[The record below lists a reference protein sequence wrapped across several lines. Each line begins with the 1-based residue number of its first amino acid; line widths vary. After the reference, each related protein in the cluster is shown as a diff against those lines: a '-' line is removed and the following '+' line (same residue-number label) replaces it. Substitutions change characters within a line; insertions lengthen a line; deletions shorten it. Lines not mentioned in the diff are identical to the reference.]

1 MSDAQPA
8 SPGRTTEAR
17 ARLFKALGDPN
28 RVRIVELLAAR
39 GETGGS
45 DIAEAVGMSLA
56 LLSHHLKILADAGV
70 IHTRKEG
77 QTRFV
82 RVDEKAIHCACR
94 DLTRGAGNPPVR
106 EEDGLRDGGD
116 APVR

>member
-1 MSDAQPA
+1 MTDAQPA
-8 SPGRTTEAR
+8 ASGRTTEAR

-28 RVRIVELLAAR
+28 RVRIVELLGPR
-39 GETGGS
+39 GETSGS

-77 QTRFV
+77 QTRYV
-82 RVDEKAIHCACR
+82 RLNEGAIICACR
-94 DLTRGAGNPPVR
+94 DLTGGPPPPPDPGATAG
-106 EEDGLRDGGD
+106 
-116 APVR
+116 